1 MWIPITTTLFLYL
14 LMTKPEDSSFICGV
28 FISVR
33 ILCTSFINVAL
44 YISLF
49 CRYILHAHKVASTLS
64 SSRFIL
70 VKFSDR
76 ALVYNGYPNLKL
88 LNFLF
93 WVVCVTVWASLMEF
107 SHFSSSSEEV
117 FLSRALR
124 DKSEWR
130 LIFDWTKWTPSKGW
144 WHSSLL
150 SGWQCSVW
158 DSVKLSQAM
167 WKGKI
172 WKKRKHSPNLE
183 ESTRGTCLLSSRPVG
198 ISWCVSAL
206 YFLTTLSLSC

>member
-76 ALVYNGYPNLKL
+76 ALVYNGHPNLKL

-93 WVVCVTVWASLMEF
+93 CVVCVT
-107 SHFSSSSEEV
+107 
-117 FLSRALR
+117 
-124 DKSEWR
+124 
-130 LIFDWTKWTPSKGW
+130 
-144 WHSSLL
+144 
-150 SGWQCSVW
+150 
-158 DSVKLSQAM
+158 
-167 WKGKI
+167 
-172 WKKRKHSPNLE
+172 
-183 ESTRGTCLLSSRPVG
+183 
-198 ISWCVSAL
+198 CVSFSYGVFPLSKQLRGNFLESSIMGTNL
-206 YFLTTLSLSC
+206 YEGGFST